1 MLLVCDQHLSKP
13 DRHVRRVHQNESGYY
28 RGDTKAVFGDSLQP
42 VREVFATT
50 EALDTG
56 GFREQRVVDVL
67 HQKSE
72 RIE

>member
-1 MLLVCDQHLSKP
+1 M
-13 DRHVRRVHQNESGYY
+13 
-28 RGDTKAVFGDSLQP
+28 FGDSLQP